1 MRLLPI
7 LLLFLAGL
15 AGCQR
20 PATSQRPVHP
30 PVPARDILAPRV
42 DVQIQKMVDAVDPGR
57 IEADIETLVSFGTR
71 HSLSDATSDSR
82 GVGAAARWVKSRF
95 AEARASSDGRL
106 VARLEDYVA
115 PPGKR
120 VPREWPMQNAVAVL
134 PGTDPA
140 AGTFVVSGHLDSRA
154 LDIMDAES
162 AAPGA
167 NDDASGVAVAL
178 EACRVMAPHRFRATI
193 VFAAVTGEEQG
204 LLGSAAMA
212 KRLASEGARVE
223 GMFTND
229 IVGSSVAMNGD
240 TDRHR
245 VRVFSPGLPFDP
257 ALRDLYLSIG
267 GENDGPS
274 RQLARAIR
282 DAAET
287 YVPGFEAMLVFRLD
301 RYLRGGDHR
310 PFHEAGF
317 PAVRFTEVL
326 EHYRRQHENVR
337 TENDVVYGDTIDHVD
352 FPYAANVARVNVAA
366 LASLARAPAAPTDV
380 RLDVRGLANDS
391 RLLWTPAEGV
401 DYEILARPTDSPI
414 WTEIIPADRTGDFT
428 VRRSKDHFHLAL
440 RAVGP
445 AGHRSRAVF
454 PMPLKE
460 GDAWPPP

>member
-1 MRLLPI
+1 MD
-7 LLLFLAGL
+7 AE
-15 AGCQR
+15 
-20 PATSQRPVHP
+20 
-30 PVPARDILAPRV
+30 
-42 DVQIQKMVDAVDPGR
+42 IQKMVDAVDVGR
-57 IEADIETLVSFGTR
+57 IEADVERLVSFGTR
-71 HSLSDATSDSR
+71 HSLSDTASDTR
-82 GVGAAARWVKSRF
+82 GVGAAARWVRARF
-95 AEARASSDGRL
+95 AEAGVSSNGRL
-106 VARLEDYVA
+106 LARLEDYVA

-120 VPREWPMQNAVAVL
+120 VPREWPMQNVVAIL

-140 AGTFVVSGHLDSRA
+140 AGAFVVSGHLDSRA
-154 LDIMDAES
+154 LDVMDAES
-162 AAPGA
+162 DAPGA

-204 LLGSAAMA
+204 LLGSAALA
-212 KRLASEGARVE
+212 KRLAADGTRVQ

-229 IVGSSVAMNGD
+229 IVGSSVATNGE

-245 VRVFSPGLPFDP
+245 VRVFSPGLPHDP
-257 ALRDLYLSIG
+257 AARDLYLSVG

-274 RQLARAIR
+274 RQLARAVR
-282 DAAET
+282 EAAET

-310 PFHEAGF
+310 PFHEAGA

-366 LASLARAPAAPTDV
+366 LATLARAPAAPDDA
-380 RLDVRGLANDS
+380 RLDVRGLTNDS
-391 RLLWTPAEGV
+391 RILWTPRPGV
-401 DYEILARPTDSPI
+401 SYEVVVRPTDA
-414 WTEIIPADRTGDFT
+414 PAWAEVLDVDTPGDFT
-428 VRRSKDHFHLAL
+428 VRRSKDHFHLGL
-440 RAVGP
+440 RAVDA
-445 AGHRSRAVF
+445 AGHRSRVVF

-460 GDAWPPP
+460 GDPWPPP